1 MLSESKICI
10 SIGKVPYDTILG
22 ILSQVEMAEIRIDL
36 VNLDKKQLETIFSSH
51 TNLIATCREG
61 DYDDNTRADLLRQA
75 IKHGA
80 AWVDIEA
87 DAEPS
92 WRDLM
97 IKEVK
102 ESDGCGLILS
112 RHFFTHT
119 PSSEELRK
127 YANEMFSMG
136 ADIVK
141 IASQVNQPSDAA
153 VLLGLYGD
161 FKNLVSIGMGP
172 LGVITRVASP
182 FLDAPFTFASFGEN
196 PVTAAGQVEL
206 TALNELIEKIS
217 SYG

>member
-1 MLSESKICI
+1 MASESKICI
-10 SIGKVPYDTILG
+10 SIGKVPFDTILG
-22 ILSQVEMAEIRIDL
+22 ILDQVDMAEIRLDL
-36 VNLDKKQLETIFSSH
+36 ASLDEKEMETIFSSH
-51 TNLIATCREG
+51 ANLIATCREG
-61 DYDDNTRADLLRQA
+61 DYDDNTRAGLLVHA

-87 DAEPS
+87 DSEPS

-97 IKEVK
+97 IRQVK
-102 ESDGCGLILS
+102 EADGCGLILS

-119 PSSEELRK
+119 PSSDELRD
-127 YANEMFSMG
+127 YTVEMFSMG

-153 VLLGLYGD
+153 VLLGLYGE

-206 TALNELIEKIS
+206 TELNELIEKIS